1 SIMIRGHIIEL
12 KPNNVQANHFARACG
27 VARKAYNWALY
38 EWQRQYALDKA
49 YRDACLATG
58 IEMDTKKLNKP
69 SQAKLRRELNAI
81 KREVFP
87 YMLEVTKCAPQLAIM
102 QLGDAYKN
110 FFKGLAKYPTARK
123 KGRDDRFGLSNDQF
137 AIKAKSIR
145 IPNLG
150 WVRMKEPL
158 RFDGKIMSATISK
171 RGGKWF
177 VSVAVEIDDTIKKV
191 VRTGKIVGIDLGIT
205 DLLVLSDG
213 TKIKAPKPLKTNLK
227 RLRQLNKV
235 LSRKKKDSKNREKAK
250 TKLSRLHY
258 KIRCI
263 RQDSLHKI
271 TSDLV
276 KAFDVMAIEDLN
288 VKGMVK
294 NRRLSRAISDLGF
307 FEFKRQLIYKAN
319 EQGKTVKSV
328 GRFYPS
334 SKTCSNCN
342 HILGKDEL
350 TLKMRDW
357 ICPSCQTKHDRD
369 LNASINI
376 LNNATVILTAA

>member
-1 SIMIRGHIIEL
+1 
-12 KPNNVQANHFARACG
+12 
-27 VARKAYNWALY
+27 
-38 EWQRQYALDKA
+38 
-49 YRDACLATG
+49 
-58 IEMDTKKLNKP
+58 
-69 SQAKLRRELNAI
+69 
-81 KREVFP
+81 
-87 YMLEVTKCAPQLAIM
+87 MLEVTKCAPQLAIM
-102 QLGDAYKN
+102 QLGDAYNN

-123 KGRDDRFGLSNDQF
+123 KGHDDRFSLSNDQF
-137 AIKAKSIR
+137 AIKGKSIR

-150 WVRMKEPL
+150 WVRMKEGL
-158 RFDGKIMSATISK
+158 RFNGKIMSATISK

-177 VSVAVEIDDTIKKV
+177 VSLAVERQEVALPAKK
-191 VRTGKIVGIDLGIT
+191 TGKSVGIDLGIT

-213 TKIKAPKPLKTNLK
+213 TKIKAPKPLGRYLSK
-227 RLRQLNKV
+227 LRTLNKN
-235 LSRKKKDSKNREKAK
+235 LSRTKKGSKNREKAK

-263 RQDSLHKI
+263 RQDSLHQI
-271 TSDLV
+271 TTKLV
-276 KAFDVMAIEDLN
+276 KEFDVIAIEDLN

-307 FEFKRQLIYKAN
+307 FEFERQLIYKTD

-328 GRFYPS
+328 GCLYPS

-357 ICPSCQTKHDRD
+357 ICPVCQVSHNRD

>member
-1 SIMIRGHIIEL
+1 MIRGHSIEL
-12 KPNNVQANHFARACG
+12 KPNNVQANYFARACG
-27 VARKAYNWALY
+27 VARNAYNWALH

-49 YRDACLATG
+49 YRDVCLVAG
-58 IEMDTKKLNKP
+58 VEIDTKKLNKP

-81 KREVFP
+81 KRELFP

-102 QLGDAYKN
+102 QLGDAYHN
-110 FFKGLAKYPTARK
+110 FFKGLAKYPTSRK
-123 KGRDDRFGLSNDQF
+123 KGRDDRFSLSNDQF
-137 AIKAKSIR
+137 TIEGKSIR
-145 IPNLG
+145 IPKLG
-150 WVRMKEPL
+150 WVCMKELL

-177 VSVAVEIDDTIKKV
+177 VSVAVEIDNTVKKV
-191 VRTGKIVGIDLGIT
+191 VRTGKSVGVDLGIT

-213 TKIKAPKPLKTNLK
+213 NKIKAPKPLKANLK
-227 RLRQLNKV
+227 KLRRLNKA
-235 LSRKKKDSKNREKAK
+235 LSRTQTGSKNREKAK

-263 RQDSLHKI
+263 RQDALHKI
-271 TSDLV
+271 TSGLV
-276 KAFDVMAIEDLN
+276 KTFDMVAIEDLN

-319 EQGKTVKSV
+319 EQGKVVKSV

-334 SKTCSNCN
+334 SKTCSSCN
-342 HILGKDEL
+342 HVLGKEEM
-350 TLKMRDW
+350 TLNRREWVCPACQMSHNRDF
-357 ICPSCQTKHDRD
+357 
-369 LNASINI
+369 NASINI
-376 LNNATVILTAA
+376 LNNAMVVLTAA

>member
-1 SIMIRGHIIEL
+1 MIRGHIIEL
-12 KPNNVQANHFARACG
+12 KPNNVQENHFARACG

-49 YRDACLATG
+49 YRDACLASG

-81 KREVFP
+81 KREFFP

-235 LSRKKKDSKNREKAK
+235 LSRKKKGSKNREKAK

>member
-1 SIMIRGHIIEL
+1 MIRGHIIEL

-27 VARKAYNWALY
+27 VTRKAYNWALY

-49 YRDACLATG
+49 YRDACLAAG
-58 IEMDTKKLNKP
+58 IQIDTKKLNKP

-81 KREVFP
+81 KRELFP

-102 QLGDAYKN
+102 RLGDAYNN

-123 KGRDDRFGLSNDQF
+123 KGHDDRFSLSNDQF
-137 AIKAKSIR
+137 AIKGKSIR

-150 WVRMKEPL
+150 WVRMKEGL
-158 RFDGKIMSATISK
+158 RFNGKIMSATISK

-177 VSVAVEIDDTIKKV
+177 VSLAVERQEVALPAKK
-191 VRTGKIVGIDLGIT
+191 TGKSVGIDLGIT
-205 DLLVLSDG
+205 GLLVLSDG
-213 TKIKAPKPLKTNLK
+213 TKIKAPKPLGRYLSK
-227 RLRQLNKV
+227 LRTLNKN
-235 LSRKKKDSKNREKAK
+235 LSRTKKGSKNREKAK

-263 RQDSLHKI
+263 RQDSLHQI
-271 TSDLV
+271 TTKLV
-276 KAFDVMAIEDLN
+276 KEFDVIAIEDLN

-307 FEFKRQLIYKAN
+307 FEFERQLIYKTD

-328 GRFYPS
+328 GCLYPS

-357 ICPSCQTKHDRD
+357 ICPVCQVSHNRD

>member
-1 SIMIRGHIIEL
+1 MIRGHIIEL

-38 EWQRQYALDKA
+38 EWQRQYTLDKA
-49 YRDACLATG
+49 YRDACLASG

-334 SKTCSNCN
+334 SKTCTNCN

>member
-1 SIMIRGHIIEL
+1 MIRGHIIEL

-27 VARKAYNWALY
+27 VARKAYNWALH
-38 EWQRQYALDKA
+38 EWQRQYSDDKA
-49 YRDACLATG
+49 YRDACLESG
-58 IEMDTKKLNKP
+58 IDIDTQKLNRP

-81 KREVFP
+81 KRDLFP
-87 YMLEVTKCAPQLAIM
+87 YMLEVSKCAPQLAIM
-102 QLGDAYKN
+102 QLGAAYDN

-123 KGRDDRFGLSNDQF
+123 KGRDDRFSLSNDQF
-137 AIKAKSIR
+137 SIKGKSIR

-150 WVRMKEPL
+150 WVRMKELL

-171 RGGKWF
+171 RGSKWF
-177 VSVAVEIDDTIKKV
+177 VSVAVEINDAAKNIIK
-191 VRTGKIVGIDLGIT
+191 TGKSVGIDLGIT

-213 TKIKAPKPLKTNLK
+213 SKIKAPKPLKANLK
-227 RLRQLNKV
+227 KLRTLNKN
-235 LSRKKKDSKNREKAK
+235 LSRTKKGSKNREKAK

-263 RQDSLHKI
+263 RQDSLHQI
-271 TSDLV
+271 TSKLV
-276 KAFDVMAIEDLN
+276 KTFDALAIEDLN

-334 SKTCSNCN
+334 SKTCSSCG
-342 HILGKDEL
+342 HVLGKGEL
-350 TLKMRDW
+350 TLKMREW
-357 ICPSCQTKHDRD
+357 ICPVCQVLHNRD

-376 LNNATVILTAA
+376 LNNATTILTAA

>member
-1 SIMIRGHIIEL
+1 MIRGHIIEL

-38 EWQRQYALDKA
+38 EWQRQYTLDKA
-49 YRDACLATG
+49 YRDACLASG

-123 KGRDDRFGLSNDQF
+123 KGRDDRFSLSNDQF

-191 VRTGKIVGIDLGIT
+191 VRTGKIVGIDFGIT

-235 LSRKKKDSKNREKAK
+235 LSRKKKGSKNREKAK

>member
-1 SIMIRGHIIEL
+1 MIRGHIIEL
-12 KPNNVQANHFARACG
+12 KPNNVQANHLARACG
-27 VARKAYNWALY
+27 VARKAYNWALH

-49 YRDACLATG
+49 YRDACLAAG
-58 IEMDTKKLNKP
+58 VEVDTKNLNKP

-81 KREVFP
+81 KRELFP
-87 YMLEVTKCAPQLAIM
+87 YMLEVTKCAPQAAIM
-102 QLGDAYKN
+102 QLGDAYNN

-123 KGRDDRFGLSNDQF
+123 KGRDDRFSLSNDQF
-137 AIKAKSIR
+137 AIKGKSIR

-150 WVRMKEPL
+150 WVRLKEAL

-177 VSVAVEIDDTIKKV
+177 VSVAVEIQKAVIPTKK
-191 VRTGKIVGIDLGIT
+191 TGKSVGVDLGIT

-213 TKIKAPKPLKTNLK
+213 TKIKAPKPLQANLK
-227 RLRQLNKV
+227 KLRTLNKA
-235 LSRKKKDSKNREKAK
+235 LSRTKKGSKNREKAK

-263 RQDSLHKI
+263 RQDSLHQI
-271 TSDLV
+271 TTNLV
-276 KAFDVMAIEDLN
+276 NEFDVIAIEDLN

-307 FEFKRQLIYKAN
+307 FEFKRQLIYKAT
-319 EQGKTVKSV
+319 EQGKVVKSV
-328 GRFYPS
+328 GPFYPS

-350 TLKMRDW
+350 TLKMREW
-357 ICPSCQTKHDRD
+357 LCPNCQVSHDRD

>member
-1 SIMIRGHIIEL
+1 
-12 KPNNVQANHFARACG
+12 
-27 VARKAYNWALY
+27 
-38 EWQRQYALDKA
+38 
-49 YRDACLATG
+49 
-58 IEMDTKKLNKP
+58 MDTKKLNKP

-81 KREVFP
+81 KRELFP

-102 QLGDAYKN
+102 QLGDAYNN

-123 KGRDDRFGLSNDQF
+123 KGHDDRFSLSNDQF
-137 AIKAKSIR
+137 AIKGKSIR
-145 IPNLG
+145 IPSLG
-150 WVRMKEPL
+150 WVRIKELL
-158 RFDGKIMSATISK
+158 RFDGKIMLATISK

-177 VSVAVEIDDTIKKV
+177 VSMAVEMQEVALPAKK
-191 VRTGKIVGIDLGIT
+191 TGKSVGIDLGIT

-213 TKIKAPKPLKTNLK
+213 TKIKAPKPLG
-227 RLRQLNKV
+227 RYLRKLRTLNKN
-235 LSRKKKDSKNREKAK
+235 LNRTKKGSKNREKAK

-263 RQDSLHKI
+263 RQDSLHQI
-271 TSDLV
+271 TTKLV
-276 KAFDVMAIEDLN
+276 KEFDVIAIEDLN

-307 FEFKRQLIYKAN
+307 FEFERQLIYKTD

-328 GRFYPS
+328 GRLYPS
-334 SKTCSNCN
+334 SKTCSNYN

-357 ICPSCQTKHDRD
+357 ICPVCQVSHNRD

>member
-1 SIMIRGHIIEL
+1 
-12 KPNNVQANHFARACG
+12 
-27 VARKAYNWALY
+27 
-38 EWQRQYALDKA
+38 
-49 YRDACLATG
+49 
-58 IEMDTKKLNKP
+58 
-69 SQAKLRRELNAI
+69 
-81 KREVFP
+81 
-87 YMLEVTKCAPQLAIM
+87 MLEVTKCAPQLAIM
-102 QLGDAYKN
+102 QLGDAYNN

-123 KGRDDRFGLSNDQF
+123 KGHDDRFSLSNDQF
-137 AIKAKSIR
+137 AIKGKSIR

-150 WVRMKEPL
+150 WVRIKELL
-158 RFDGKIMSATISK
+158 RFDGKIMLATISK

-177 VSVAVEIDDTIKKV
+177 VSMAVERQEVALPAKK
-191 VRTGKIVGIDLGIT
+191 TGKSVGIDLGIT

-213 TKIKAPKPLKTNLK
+213 TKIKAPKPLG
-227 RLRQLNKV
+227 RYLRKLRTLNKN
-235 LSRKKKDSKNREKAK
+235 LSSTKKGSKNREKAK

-263 RQDSLHKI
+263 RQDSLHQI
-271 TSDLV
+271 TTKLV
-276 KAFDVMAIEDLN
+276 KEFDVIAIEDLN

-307 FEFKRQLIYKAN
+307 FEFERQLIYKTD

-328 GRFYPS
+328 GRLYPS

-357 ICPSCQTKHDRD
+357 ICPVCQVSHNRD

-376 LNNATVILTAA
+376 LN

>member
-1 SIMIRGHIIEL
+1 MIRGHIIEL

-38 EWQRQYALDKA
+38 EWQRQYTLDKA
-49 YRDACLATG
+49 YRDACLASG

-123 KGRDDRFGLSNDQF
+123 KGRDDRFSLSNDQF
-137 AIKAKSIR
+137 AIKGKSIR

-213 TKIKAPKPLKTNLK
+213 TKIKAPKPLKANLK
-227 RLRQLNKV
+227 KLRTLNKA
-235 LSRKKKDSKNREKAK
+235 LSRKKKGSKNREKAK

-334 SKTCSNCN
+334 SKTCTNCN

>member
-1 SIMIRGHIIEL
+1 MIRGHIIEI
-12 KPNNVQANHFARACG
+12 KPNNVQASHFARACG

-38 EWQRQYALDKA
+38 EWQRQYSDDKA
-49 YRDACLATG
+49 YRDACLAAG
-58 IEMDTKKLNKP
+58 VEVDTKNLNKP

-81 KREVFP
+81 KRELFP

-110 FFKGLAKYPTARK
+110 FFKGLAKYPTKRK
-123 KGRDDRFGLSNDQF
+123 KGRDDRFSLSNDQF
-137 AIKAKSIR
+137 AIKGKSIR

-150 WVRMKEPL
+150 WVRLKEAL

-177 VSVAVEIDDTIKKV
+177 VSVAVEIQEVMPPAKK
-191 VRTGKIVGIDLGIT
+191 TGKSVGIDLGIT

-227 RLRQLNKV
+227 RLRQLNKA
-235 LSRKKKDSKNREKAK
+235 LSRTKKGSKNREKAK

-263 RQDSLHKI
+263 RQDSIHQI
-271 TSDLV
+271 TTRLV
-276 KAFDVMAIEDLN
+276 KEFDVIAIEDLN
-288 VKGMVK
+288 VKGMIK

-319 EQGKTVKSV
+319 EQGKAVKSV

-342 HILGKDEL
+342 HILAKDEL

-357 ICPSCQTKHDRD
+357 ICPECQVSHDRD

-376 LNNATVILTAA
+376 LNSATVVLTTA

>member
-1 SIMIRGHIIEL
+1 MIRGHSIEL

-27 VARKAYNWALY
+27 VARKAYNWALH
-38 EWQRQYALDKA
+38 EWQRQYAEDKV
-49 YRDACLATG
+49 YRDACLVAS
-58 IEMDTKKLNKP
+58 IEVDTKKLNRP

-81 KREVFP
+81 KRELFP
-87 YMLEVTKCAPQLAIM
+87 YMLEVTKCAPQAAIM
-102 QLGDAYKN
+102 QLGDAYNN

-123 KGRDDRFGLSNDQF
+123 KGRDDRFSLSNDQF
-137 AIKAKSIR
+137 SIKGNSIR

-150 WVRMKEPL
+150 WVRMKELL

-177 VSVAVEIDDTIKKV
+177 VSVAIEIQDIVLAAKK
-191 VRTGKIVGIDLGIT
+191 TGKSVGIDLGIT
-205 DLLVLSDG
+205 DLLVLSNG
-213 TKIKAPKPLKTNLK
+213 TKIKAPKPLKAN
-227 RLRQLNKV
+227 LNKLRTLNKN
-235 LSRKKKDSKNREKAK
+235 LSRTQKGSKNRGKAK

-263 RQDSLHKI
+263 RQDSLHQI
-271 TSDLV
+271 TANLV
-276 KAFDVMAIEDLN
+276 KAFDVLAIEDLN
-288 VKGMVK
+288 VKGMIK

-319 EQGKTVKSV
+319 EQGKVVKSV
-328 GRFYPS
+328 DRFYPS

-350 TLKMRDW
+350 TLKMREW
-357 ICPSCQTKHDRD
+357 VCPECQVSHNRD

-376 LNNATVILTAA
+376 LNNADVILTKA

>member
-1 SIMIRGHIIEL
+1 MIRGHIIEL

-49 YRDACLATG
+49 YRDACLAAG
-58 IEMDTKKLNKP
+58 IEIDTKKLNKP

-81 KREVFP
+81 KRDLFP

-102 QLGDAYKN
+102 QLGDAYNN
-110 FFKGLAKYPTARK
+110 FFKGLAEYPVKRK
-123 KGRDDRFGLSNDQF
+123 KGRDDRFSLSNDQF
-137 AIKAKSIR
+137 AIKGQSIR

-150 WVRMKEPL
+150 WVRMKEAL

-171 RGGKWF
+171 RGSKWF
-177 VSVAVEIDDTIKKV
+177 VSVAVEIQGVMLPAKK
-191 VRTGKIVGIDLGIT
+191 TGKSVGIDLGIT

-213 TKIKAPKPLKTNLK
+213 TKIKAPKPLGRYLSK
-227 RLRQLNKV
+227 LRTLNKN
-235 LSRKKKDSKNREKAK
+235 LSRSKKGSKNREKAK

-263 RQDSLHKI
+263 RQNSLHQI
-271 TSDLV
+271 TTKLV
-276 KAFDVMAIEDLN
+276 KKFDVIAIEDLN

-319 EQGKTVKSV
+319 KQGKTVKSV

-350 TLKMRDW
+350 KLSDRSW
-357 ICPSCQTKHDRD
+357 NCPSCKSQNDRD

-376 LNNATVILTAA
+376 LNNATVTLTAA

>member
-1 SIMIRGHIIEL
+1 MIRGHIIEL

-49 YRDACLATG
+49 YREACLATG
-58 IEMDTKKLNKP
+58 IEIDTKKLNKP

-81 KREVFP
+81 KRELFP
-87 YMLEVTKCAPQLAIM
+87 YMLEVTKCAPQAAIM
-102 QLGDAYKN
+102 QLGDAYNN
-110 FFKGLAKYPTARK
+110 FFKGLTKYPTARK
-123 KGRDDRFGLSNDQF
+123 KGRDDKFSLSNDQF
-137 AIKAKSIR
+137 AIKGKSIR

-191 VRTGKIVGIDLGIT
+191 VRTGKIAGIDLGIT

-213 TKIKAPKPLKTNLK
+213 TKIKAPKPLKANLK
-227 RLRQLNKV
+227 KLRTLNKA
-235 LSRKKKDSKNREKAK
+235 LSRKKKGSKNREKAK

-334 SKTCSNCN
+334 SKTCTNCN

>member
-1 SIMIRGHIIEL
+1 MIRGHIIEL
-12 KPNNVQANHFARACG
+12 KPNNVQANHLARACG

-38 EWQRQYALDKA
+38 EWKRQYALDKA
-49 YRDACLATG
+49 YRDACLAADSE
-58 IEMDTKKLNKP
+58 IDTKQLNKP

-81 KREVFP
+81 KRDVFP

-102 QLGDAYKN
+102 QLGDAYNN
-110 FFKGLAKYPTARK
+110 FFKGLAEYPTKRK
-123 KGRDDRFGLSNDQF
+123 KGKDDRFSLSNDQF
-137 AIKAKSIR
+137 AIKGQSIR

-150 WVRMKEPL
+150 WVRMKELL

-177 VSVAVEIDDTIKKV
+177 VSVAVEIKEVVLPAKK
-191 VRTGKIVGIDLGIT
+191 TGKSVGIDLGIT

-213 TKIKAPKPLKTNLK
+213 TKIKAPKPLARYLSK
-227 RLRQLNKV
+227 LRTLNKN
-235 LSRKKKDSKNREKAK
+235 LSRTKKGSKNRDRAK

-263 RQDSLHKI
+263 RQNSLHQI
-271 TSDLV
+271 TTKLV
-276 KAFDVMAIEDLN
+276 NEFDVIAIEDLN

-319 EQGKTVKSV
+319 EHGKVVKSV

-350 TLKMRDW
+350 TLDMRDW
-357 ICPSCQTKHDRD
+357 ICPECLTQHDRD

-376 LNNATVILTAA
+376 LNNATVTLTAT

>member
-1 SIMIRGHIIEL
+1 MIRGHIIEI
-12 KPNNVQANHFARACG
+12 KPNNVQASHFARACG

-38 EWQRQYALDKA
+38 EWQRQYSDDKA
-49 YRDACLATG
+49 YRDACLAAG
-58 IEMDTKKLNKP
+58 VEVDTKNLNKP

-81 KREVFP
+81 KRELFP

-110 FFKGLAKYPTARK
+110 FFKGLAKYPTKRK
-123 KGRDDRFGLSNDQF
+123 KGRDDRFSLSNDQF
-137 AIKAKSIR
+137 AIKGKFIR

-150 WVRMKEPL
+150 WVRLKEAL

-177 VSVAVEIDDTIKKV
+177 VSVAVEIQEVMLPAKK
-191 VRTGKIVGIDLGIT
+191 TGKSVGIDLGIT

-227 RLRQLNKV
+227 RLRQLNKA
-235 LSRKKKDSKNREKAK
+235 LSRTKKGSKNREKAK

-263 RQDSLHKI
+263 RQDSIHQI
-271 TSDLV
+271 TTRLV
-276 KAFDVMAIEDLN
+276 KEFDVIAIEDLN
-288 VKGMVK
+288 VKGMIK

-319 EQGKTVKSV
+319 EQGKAVKSV

-342 HILGKDEL
+342 HILAKDEL

-357 ICPSCQTKHDRD
+357 ICPECQVSHDRD

-376 LNNATVILTAA
+376 LNSATVVLTTA

>member
-1 SIMIRGHIIEL
+1 MIRGHIIEL

-38 EWQRQYALDKA
+38 EWQRQYTLDKA
-49 YRDACLATG
+49 YRDACLASG
-58 IEMDTKKLNKP
+58 IEIDTKKLNKP

-123 KGRDDRFGLSNDQF
+123 KGRDDRFSLSNDQF

-235 LSRKKKDSKNREKAK
+235 LSRKKKGSKNREKAK

>member
-1 SIMIRGHIIEL
+1 MIRGHIIEL

-81 KREVFP
+81 KREFFP

-213 TKIKAPKPLKTNLK
+213 TKIKAPKPLKANLK
-227 RLRQLNKV
+227 KLRTLNKA
-235 LSRKKKDSKNREKAK
+235 LSRKKKGSKNREKAK

-334 SKTCSNCN
+334 SKTCTNCN

>member
-1 SIMIRGHIIEL
+1 I
-12 KPNNVQANHFARACG
+12 
-27 VARKAYNWALY
+27 
-38 EWQRQYALDKA
+38 
-49 YRDACLATG
+49 
-58 IEMDTKKLNKP
+58 DTKKLNKP

-81 KREVFP
+81 KRDLFP

-102 QLGDAYKN
+102 QLGDAYNN

-123 KGRDDRFGLSNDQF
+123 KGRDDRFSLSNDQF
-137 AIKAKSIR
+137 AIKGKSIR

-150 WVRMKEPL
+150 WVRIKELL

-177 VSVAVEIDDTIKKV
+177 VSVAVERQEVALPAKK
-191 VRTGKIVGIDLGIT
+191 TGKSVGIDLGIT

-213 TKIKAPKPLKTNLK
+213 TKIKAPKPLGRYLSK
-227 RLRQLNKV
+227 LRTLNKN
-235 LSRKKKDSKNREKAK
+235 LSRTKKGSKNREKAK
-250 TKLSRLHY
+250 TKLSRFHY

-263 RQDSLHKI
+263 RQDSLHQI
-271 TSDLV
+271 TTKLV
-276 KAFDVMAIEDLN
+276 KEFDVIAIEDLN

-307 FEFKRQLIYKAN
+307 FEFKRQLIYKAD

-357 ICPSCQTKHDRD
+357 ICPVCQVSHNRD

>member
-1 SIMIRGHIIEL
+1 MIRGHSIEL

-38 EWQRQYALDKA
+38 EWQQQYALDKA
-49 YRDACLATG
+49 YRDACLAAG
-58 IEMDTKKLNKP
+58 IEIDTKKLNKP
-69 SQAKLRRELNAI
+69 SQAKLRRELNAV
-81 KREVFP
+81 KREMFP

-102 QLGDAYKN
+102 QLGDAFKN
-110 FFKGLAKYPTARK
+110 FFKGLAKYPTPRK
-123 KGRDDRFGLSNDQF
+123 KGRDDRFSLSNDQF
-137 AIKAKSIR
+137 AIKGKSIR

-150 WVRMKEPL
+150 WVRLKEAL

-191 VRTGKIVGIDLGIT
+191 VRTGKSVGIDLGIT

-213 TKIKAPKPLKTNLK
+213 TKIKAPKPLGRYLSK
-227 RLRQLNKV
+227 LRTLNKN
-235 LSRKKKDSKNREKAK
+235 LSRTKKGSKNREKAK

-263 RQDSLHKI
+263 RQNSLHQI
-271 TSDLV
+271 TTKLV
-276 KAFDVMAIEDLN
+276 KEFDVIAIEDLN

-294 NRRLSRAISDLGF
+294 NRRLSRAVSDLGF

-334 SKTCSNCN
+334 SKTCSTCN
-342 HILGKDEL
+342 HILAKDEL
-350 TLKMRDW
+350 TLRMREW
-357 ICPSCQTKHDRD
+357 VCPSCQTKHDRD

-376 LNNATVILTAA
+376 LNNAMVVLTTT

>member
-1 SIMIRGHIIEL
+1 MIRGHIIEL

-38 EWQRQYALDKA
+38 EWQRQYTLDKA
-49 YRDACLATG
+49 YRNACLAAG
-58 IEMDTKKLNKP
+58 VDIDTKRLNKP

-81 KREVFP
+81 KRELFP
-87 YMLEVTKCAPQLAIM
+87 YMLEVTKCAPQAAIM
-102 QLGDAYKN
+102 QLGDAYNN
-110 FFKGLAKYPTARK
+110 FFKSLAKYPTARK
-123 KGRDDRFGLSNDQF
+123 KGRDDRFSLSNDQF
-137 AIKAKSIR
+137 TIKGNSIR

-150 WVRMKEPL
+150 WVRMKELL

-177 VSVAVEIDDTIKKV
+177 VSVAVEINKTDKEVI
-191 VRTGKIVGIDLGIT
+191 RTGKSVGVDLGIT

-213 TKIKAPKPLKTNLK
+213 TKIKAPKPLKANLK
-227 RLRQLNKV
+227 KLRTLNKK
-235 LSRKKKDSKNREKAK
+235 LSRTKKGSKNREKAK

-271 TSDLV
+271 TSGLV
-276 KAFDVMAIEDLN
+276 EAFDVIAIEDLN

-319 EQGKTVKSV
+319 EQGKVVKSV

-350 TLKMRDW
+350 TLTMREW
-357 ICPSCQTKHDRD
+357 SCPVCQVSHDRD

-376 LNNATVILTAA
+376 LNNATVILTAT

>member
-1 SIMIRGHIIEL
+1 
-12 KPNNVQANHFARACG
+12 
-27 VARKAYNWALY
+27 
-38 EWQRQYALDKA
+38 
-49 YRDACLATG
+49 
-58 IEMDTKKLNKP
+58 
-69 SQAKLRRELNAI
+69 
-81 KREVFP
+81 
-87 YMLEVTKCAPQLAIM
+87 MLEVTKCAPQLAIM
-102 QLGDAYKN
+102 RLGDAYNN

-123 KGRDDRFGLSNDQF
+123 KGHDDRFSLSNDQF
-137 AIKAKSIR
+137 AIKGKSIR

-150 WVRMKEPL
+150 WVRMKEGL
-158 RFDGKIMSATISK
+158 RFNGKIMSATISK

-177 VSVAVEIDDTIKKV
+177 VSLAVERQEVALPAKK
-191 VRTGKIVGIDLGIT
+191 TGKSVGIDLGIT
-205 DLLVLSDG
+205 GLLVLSDG
-213 TKIKAPKPLKTNLK
+213 TKIKAPKPLGRYLSK
-227 RLRQLNKV
+227 LRTLNKN
-235 LSRKKKDSKNREKAK
+235 LSRTKKGSKNREKAK

-263 RQDSLHKI
+263 RQDSLHQI
-271 TSDLV
+271 TTKLV
-276 KAFDVMAIEDLN
+276 KEFDVIAIEDLN

-307 FEFKRQLIYKAN
+307 FEFERQLIYKTD

-328 GRFYPS
+328 GRLYPS

-357 ICPSCQTKHDRD
+357 ICPVCQVSHNRD